1 MKPALITALLFA
13 AVATAAAQTPAAPP
27 EEARAEPPPF
37 DPPPWPVD
45 ATHAAVMMRDLMA
58 PFPENVHATSQVW
71 SLRPPS
77 GGGQLIASALLIG
90 VTGEGQAFIRSRLDE
105 VRRTP
110 EIVAGSDPTAKVRT
124 VSWQEKVDD
133 KQRIVDARLE
143 WAQDDHG
150 TISLVRVVWIRPTV
164 PENTI
169 EEFRVECVIATD
181 QVAALRPAC
190 EKAIASL
197 RPRTFE
203 ERLPIAVAA
212 APAPEPADDEN
223 ELDAPGASMRETPT
237 TIGPVLAS
245 TPAREEARDMRP
257 FYVGGFLLIVIA
269 VLWWNRKKRAELDA
283 ESERDAGDPDA
294 PVDVPDADAD
304 ADDLA
309 AAGRDDK
316 EPE

>member
-1 MKPALITALLFA
+1 MKSALIALFLI
-13 AVATAAAQTPAAPP
+13 ATTTSVMADEP
-27 EEARAEPPPF
+27 RAEPPPF

-71 SLRPPS
+71 SLRPPN

-90 VTGEGQAFIRSRLDE
+90 VTGEGQAFVRSRLDE

-133 KQRIVDARLE
+133 KQRLVDARLE

-190 EKAIASL
+190 EKAIESL
-197 RPRTFE
+197 RPRTLD
-203 ERLPIAVAA
+203 ERLPITVAA
-212 APAPEPADDEN
+212 APAPEPPDVENDDDN
-223 ELDAPGASMRETPT
+223 ELDAPGASMRETPS

-245 TPAREEARDMRP
+245 KPAREEPRDMRP
-257 FYVGGFLLIVIA
+257 FYVGGFILVVAA
-269 VLWWNRKKRAELDA
+269 VLWWNRKKRAELEA

-294 PVDVPDADAD
+294 PAEVPDNVPDAD

-309 AAGRDDK
+309 AAASDDK
-316 EPE
+316 EPS